1 MYRSVS
7 SQRLGIDLGTV
18 NVLVHKAGEGVVINE
33 PSVVAVSVSDRR
45 IQAIGHAAREMVGRT
60 PGSLRIMRP
69 MRDGVIAD
77 YLVTEA
83 MLRYFI
89 ERSCGRFRLFR
100 PEIMVAVPTGVT
112 TVEQRAVID
121 AAIAAGSKR
130 VHLIPE
136 PLAAAIGAKV
146 PISAPSGSMVVNLGG
161 GTTEIAVISL
171 NDIVVDCSAS
181 LRVGGNRIDDAIR
194 TYVKRKYNLMIGDRS
209 AEDIKIK
216 IGSATVLE
224 PAETTEVRGRDQV
237 QGLPRSVTITSDE
250 VNEAMSEP
258 VDQLV
263 RGVRMVLESTPP
275 ELAADIIDK
284 GLIMTGGTALLRN
297 LDKLLARETGVAVHV
312 ADDPLM
318 CVAVGTG
325 IALEHFDVLQKILIS
340 TP

>member
-250 VNEAMSEP
+250 INEAMSEP

-312 ADDPLM
+312 ADDPLL